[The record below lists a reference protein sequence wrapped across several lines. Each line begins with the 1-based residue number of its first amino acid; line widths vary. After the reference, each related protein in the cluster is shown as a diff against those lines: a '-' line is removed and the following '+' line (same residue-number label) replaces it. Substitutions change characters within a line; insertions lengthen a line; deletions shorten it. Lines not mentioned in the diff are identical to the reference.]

1 MTWTATNSTCS
12 AIAELNAC
20 KAKVDEIEVIDMA
33 KKNIGNR
40 FDAFL
45 EEEGVLED
53 VTVIARD

>member
-1 MTWTATNSTCS
+1 
-12 AIAELNAC
+12 
-20 KAKVDEIEVIDMA
+20 MA